1 MGTPGC
7 ERGEE
12 SSEPR
17 APRSGPAPPGSDAA
31 SRPPYLAAR
40 REARRDS
47 PRILPPSPP
56 RLYLWLCRPALPA
69 VTRAARLPA
78 SARGLPRPP
87 TEPQR
92 AAKWSGTARR
102 GRGARRGEPR
112 RGPPPPEEPPVP
124 SATGREGNPASVGNP
139 GCAQPRPGFA
149 FPRLRRGETEHE
161 AGGVRGQVS
170 SAHRALCHGSG
181 AVLSTTLLGR
191 TLASV
196 QNLHRFVLALLNV
209 QERVRGKAPVLG
221 AVLAQYRRLL
231 HAALTVSEA
240 DLKRKGQI
248 LPLISPEQQKWGC
261 EGLILSST
269 VITVWSSEERAEQIG
284 VLACWMAHRST
295 VNTVYCFLSNR
306 DAVDILQ
313 PK

>member
-1 MGTPGC
+1 
-7 ERGEE
+7 
-12 SSEPR
+12 
-17 APRSGPAPPGSDAA
+17 
-31 SRPPYLAAR
+31 
-40 REARRDS
+40 
-47 PRILPPSPP
+47 
-56 RLYLWLCRPALPA
+56 
-69 VTRAARLPA
+69 
-78 SARGLPRPP
+78 
-87 TEPQR
+87 
-92 AAKWSGTARR
+92 
-102 GRGARRGEPR
+102 
-112 RGPPPPEEPPVP
+112 VP

-248 LPLISPEQQKWGC
+248 LPLISPEQQK
-261 EGLILSST
+261 
-269 VITVWSSEERAEQIG
+269 
-284 VLACWMAHRST
+284 
-295 VNTVYCFLSNR
+295 
-306 DAVDILQ
+306 
-313 PK
+313 